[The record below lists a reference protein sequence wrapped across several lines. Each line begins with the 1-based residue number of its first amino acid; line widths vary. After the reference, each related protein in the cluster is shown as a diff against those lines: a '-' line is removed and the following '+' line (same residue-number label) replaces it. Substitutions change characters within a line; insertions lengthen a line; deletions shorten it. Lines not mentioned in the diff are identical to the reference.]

1 MEGKM
6 RTFVGVAICVLGAG
20 AGFSQSRSFS
30 GEIMDSPC
38 AAMRTHSRMMAGVG
52 ASNAKDCTEKCVRQG
67 AKYALYDPS
76 TQTAYQLDDQ
86 QKAAPFA
93 GQKVSIKGTL
103 DAGGKNIHVES
114 VQAQ

>member
-1 MEGKM
+1 M
-6 RTFVGVAICVLGAG
+6 RTLVVVGICMTSVTI
-20 AGFSQSRSFS
+20 GFSQSRSFT

-86 QKAAPFA
+86 QKAAGFA
-93 GQKVSIKGTL
+93 GQKVSVKGTL
-103 DAGGKNIHVES
+103 DSGSKTIHVET